1 MPTYEVTYT
10 FDGYYS
16 GTPTE
21 VLERS
26 FGTLANLQA
35 EGIDIEHLGGTVTL
49 GADGTVSEGTARYAA
64 PTEGHV
70 GWLAVHASLP
80 ISGIRRIE
88 FPILTS
94 NGSRDESR
102 STPNEPSCDNVL
114 RA

>member
-26 FGTLANLQA
+26 FETLAALQA
-35 EGIDIEHLGGTVTL
+35 REVEIEHLEGTVTL
-49 GADGTVSEGTARYAA
+49 GANGRVSEGTARFAA

-70 GWLAVHASLP
+70 GWLAVHARLP
-80 ISGIRRIE
+80 ISGIRRIDS
-88 FPILTS
+88 PST
-94 NGSRDESR
+94 D
-102 STPNEPSCDNVL
+102 STPVARQGL
-114 RA
+114 I

>member
-10 FDGYYS
+10 FEGHYS

-21 VLERS
+21 VLERY

-49 GADGTVSEGTARYAA
+49 GAV
-64 PTEGHV
+64 
-70 GWLAVHASLP
+70 
-80 ISGIRRIE
+80 SGIRRIE
-88 FPILTS
+88 FPMLTS